1 MQSEIKSNL
10 RLLFLLIFVTAG
22 TGLLWY
28 LDGNE
33 GNISSDKYADFAI
46 EDTSEIVKIFIA
58 DNYGSTLLE
67 REVGDEY
74 WVLNGEFKARKS
86 STDLLLK
93 TFNRAAVKGAVPE
106 QMRET
111 VIRNLAGAAKKVEIY
126 TGREKPEKI
135 WYVGSATPSHTGT
148 YMLLEI
154 PGEGKA
160 DEPFIVHMEGFTG
173 FLTTRF
179 FTNEK
184 EWKYTGIFNYPNRS
198 LQTVEF
204 VNSKEEQNTYILR
217 ADTAGI
223 LNMYIKSGIEIV
235 YTDTLRIQDH
245 FLRFNK
251 VHFESFNSRLTV
263 EQEEELKQTTPN
275 YTITCTDFDG
285 VSTTVFLYEKDE
297 EHLYGVTED
306 GQVVLVQTFVFNPLI
321 VGTQQLIEIN

>member
-1 MQSEIKSNL
+1 MKSNL
-10 RLLFLLIFVTAG
+10 RLLFLLILVTTG

-28 LDGNE
+28 IDGNE
-33 GNISSDKYADFAI
+33 GNISSDKHADFAI
-46 EDTSEIVKIFIA
+46 EDTSEVVKIFIA

-93 TFNRAAVKGAVPE
+93 TFDRAAVKGAVP
-106 QMRET
+106 QLMRET

-126 TGREKPEKI
+126 TGGDKPEKI

-179 FTNEK
+179 FTDEE

-204 VNSKEEQNTYILR
+204 VNSKEEHNTYMLR
-217 ADTAGI
+217 ADTTGI
-223 LNMYIKSGIEIV
+223 LNMYIKSGIEIG

-263 EQEEELKQTTPN
+263 EQEGELQQTTPD

-285 VSTTVFLYEKDE
+285 VSTTIFLYEKDE

-321 VGTQQLIEIN
+321 VGTHQLIEIN

>member
-1 MQSEIKSNL
+1 MKSNL
-10 RLLFLLIFVTAG
+10 RLLFLLILVTAG

-33 GNISSDKYADFAI
+33 GNISSDKHADFAI
-46 EDTSEIVKIFIA
+46 EDTSEVVKIFIA

-93 TFNRAAVKGAVPE
+93 TFDRAAVKGAVP
-106 QMRET
+106 QLMRET

-126 TGREKPEKI
+126 TGRDKPEKI

-179 FTNEK
+179 FTDEE

-204 VNSKEEQNTYILR
+204 VNSKEEHNTYMLR

-223 LNMYIKSGIEIV
+223 LNMYIKSGIEIG

-263 EQEEELKQTTPN
+263 EQERELQQTTPD

-285 VSTTVFLYEKDE
+285 VSTTIFLYEKDE

-321 VGTQQLIEIN
+321 VGTHQLIEIN

>member
-1 MQSEIKSNL
+1 MKSNL
-10 RLLFLLIFVTAG
+10 GLLFFLILVTAG

-33 GNISSDKYADFAI
+33 GNIGSDKHADFAI
-46 EDTSEIVKIFIA
+46 EDTSEVVKIFIA

-106 QMRET
+106 LMRET

-126 TGREKPEKI
+126 TGRDKLEKI

-179 FTNEK
+179 FTDEK

-204 VNSKEEQNTYILR
+204 VNSKEEHNTYILR

-223 LNMYIKSGIEIV
+223 LNMYIKSGIEIG

-263 EQEEELKQTTPN
+263 EQEEELKQTTPD
-275 YTITCTDFDG
+275 YTITCTGFDG

-321 VGTQQLIEIN
+321 VGTHQLIEIN

>member
-1 MQSEIKSNL
+1 M
-10 RLLFLLIFVTAG
+10 FLLIFVTAG

>member
-1 MQSEIKSNL
+1 
-10 RLLFLLIFVTAG
+10 
-22 TGLLWY
+22 
-28 LDGNE
+28 
-33 GNISSDKYADFAI
+33 
-46 EDTSEIVKIFIA
+46 
-58 DNYGSTLLE
+58 
-67 REVGDEY
+67 
-74 WVLNGEFKARKS
+74 
-86 STDLLLK
+86 
-93 TFNRAAVKGAVPE
+93 
-106 QMRET
+106 
-111 VIRNLAGAAKKVEIY
+111 
-126 TGREKPEKI
+126 
-135 WYVGSATPSHTGT
+135 
-148 YMLLEI
+148 MLLEI

-179 FTNEK
+179 FTDEE

-204 VNSKEEQNTYILR
+204 VNSKEEHNTYMLR

-223 LNMYIKSGIEIV
+223 LNMYIKSGIEIG

-263 EQEEELKQTTPN
+263 EQEEELKQTTPD

-321 VGTQQLIEIN
+321 VGTHQLIEIN